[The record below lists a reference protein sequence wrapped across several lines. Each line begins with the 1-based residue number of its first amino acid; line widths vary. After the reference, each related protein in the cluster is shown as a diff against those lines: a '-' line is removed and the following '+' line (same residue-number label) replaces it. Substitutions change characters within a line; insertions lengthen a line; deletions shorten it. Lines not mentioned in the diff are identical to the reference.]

1 MTSRDAVENPSKKN
15 LTAETARLP
24 KQSGGRS
31 LRFRLFNCAS
41 IVLLTLLLS
50 VSSLGELIAQALP
63 YENSRFGIFGAYAAN
78 EYGYFKT
85 RMGFTDTRYWNWVN
99 GHFQNLGAHW
109 TRSNLQLVWDKIE
122 PVLDSAYNWNPQPF
136 MTDSVII
143 NVYKTGNQ
151 IHWLGVFHE
160 GSLFPRTP
168 PPPNPL
174 RDPLG
179 DTVRYKRFVQ
189 NVVERYSGDGYQDV
203 NPYVKVRY
211 WQIGNEIPPAATDSM
226 RMNYVKWVKI
236 TSRAIHS
243 ADSSAKIVLIAQ
255 TQGFSLEPWLRAV
268 ILALGNNNYFKVIDI
283 HHWGNASNYKM
294 IAVRQT
300 RLLLDSIGMT
310 QSQIWSCENGTWAYQ
325 PTNQP
330 YQTQQQ
336 QTRSLVQR
344 SVYNID
350 LGINKLFWNNLVEFL
365 DFGGNQGSIF
375 NSMGLIG
382 DGMRNGEPPQNFNQ
396 PRVSYFAYKL
406 LAATID
412 VDKARYAGKM
422 GVHQEPNL
430 YAYRYVSL
438 SSDSV
443 ARYIL
448 WRDSGSQSVTFRIN
462 TPRALVT
469 NMITDSLGNILQR
482 DTVTADVQG
491 NITFNVGIDP
501 LLVKEI
507 PSTTSVEDEG
517 ENIPKEFL
525 LDQNYPN
532 PFNPTTTIRF
542 TLQVSSFTSL
552 KVYDVL
558 GREVATLVNGELD
571 AGEHSVVFDAAGLPS
586 GVYVY
591 RLSAGTFVQQKK
603 MVVMR

>member
-1 MTSRDAVENPSKKN
+1 MLLQTKVI
-15 LTAETARLP
+15 L
-24 KQSGGRS
+24 
-31 LRFRLFNCAS
+31 
-41 IVLLTLLLS
+41 IVLVLTSQRMFAQSLS
-50 VSSLGELIAQALP
+50 F
-63 YENSRFGIFGAYAAN
+63 ENSRFGIFGAYAAN
-78 EYGYFKT
+78 EYGNFKS
-85 RMGFTDTRYWNWVN
+85 RMNFTNTQYWNWVD

-189 NVVERYSGDGYQDV
+189 NVVERYDGDGYQDV

-294 IAVRQT
+294 QAVRQT
-300 RLLLDSIGMT
+300 RLLLDNLGMF

-336 QTRSLVQR
+336 QARSLVQR
-344 SVYNID
+344 YVYNID
-350 LGINKLFWNNLVEFL
+350 LGLNKLFWNNLVEFL
-365 DFGGNQGSIF
+365 DFVGNQGSIF

-382 DGMRNGEPPQNFNQ
+382 DGMRNSEPSQNFNK
-396 PRVSYFAYKL
+396 PRVNYFSYKL
-406 LAATID
+406 LSQEID
-412 VDKARYAGKM
+412 IDKARYAGKLSI
-422 GVHQEPNL
+422 HQEPIL
-430 YAYRYVSL
+430 YAYRYIRLTNDSL
-438 SSDSV
+438 GV
-443 ARYIL
+443 FIL
-448 WRDSGSQSVTFRIN
+448 WRDTGNQSVTFHIN
-462 TPRALVT
+462 TRKALVT

-507 PSTTSVEDEG
+507 SSTTSVEDEG
-517 ENIPKEFL
+517 ENIPQGFL
-525 LDQNYPN
+525 LNQNYPN
-532 PFNPTTTIRF
+532 PFNPSTTIRF
-542 TLQVSSFTSL
+542 SLPQRSYATLT
-552 KVYDVL
+552 VYDVL
-558 GREVATLVNGELD
+558 GREVATLVNREID
-571 AGEHSVVFDAAGLPS
+571 AGEHSVAFDATNLSS

-591 RLSAGTFVQQKK
+591 QLSAGGFIQTKK
-603 MVVMR
+603 MLVAK